1 MTDKLPLIFS
11 GDAETSTELMEYL
24 LELFPQ
30 SMHKDRSGWQT
41 EIRNGYPVLGEYLV
55 SALENNLSA
64 DPVTVQF
71 DGFESAD
78 VRMPLDILLSSIGTG
93 IGLVCGAGGSALL
106 AELLKTWIEGK
117 RGRSI
122 KIRRGD
128 VELEIQGVVRKREL
142 EELVAFFDEHFGKE
156 KGKRRRK

>member
-1 MTDKLPLIFS
+1 MTDKMPLTFS
-11 GDAETSTELMEYL
+11 SDAETSMELMEYL

-30 SMHKDRSGWQT
+30 DVHTDRSGWQT
-41 EIRNGYPVLGEYLV
+41 EVRNGYPVLGEYLV
-55 SALENNLSA
+55 SALEKDLSVA
-64 DPVTVQF
+64 PAVVQF
-71 DGFESAD
+71 DGLESAD

-122 KIRRGD
+122 KIRKGD